1 MYRPKLAPAANIKPK
16 LHSVPTTGKLGGVH
30 NATVSRLVAKGKL
43 RATKIGSRRMIFA
56 DSIDELLAD
65 KGQAGPSPQLEF

>member
-1 MYRPKLAPAANIKPK
+1 MYRPKLAPAANVKPR
-16 LHSVPTTGKLGGVH
+16 LHSVPTTGKLLGGVH
-30 NATVSRLVAKGKL
+30 NATVSRLVAQGKL

-65 KGQAGPSPQLEF
+65 KG